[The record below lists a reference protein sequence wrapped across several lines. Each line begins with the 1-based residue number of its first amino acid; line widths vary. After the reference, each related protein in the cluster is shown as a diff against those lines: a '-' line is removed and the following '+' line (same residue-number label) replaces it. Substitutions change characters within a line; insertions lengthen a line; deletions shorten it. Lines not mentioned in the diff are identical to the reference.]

1 MKLVAFERMVGRKV
15 LDSDGKKVGR
25 IVAVRVDWEGK
36 DCVVRDYLLGTAA
49 LMERLGISAK
59 VFLGMKLKRE
69 PRSIAWDLMD
79 ISDPEKPRLLCS
91 LAEIEAGEVGKK

>member
-1 MKLVAFERMVGRKV
+1 MKLVPFERMVGRKV
-15 LDSDGKKVGR
+15 LDPAGRKVGR
-25 IVAVRVDWEGK
+25 IVAVRIDWEGK

-59 VFLGMKLKRE
+59 VFLGLPLHRE

-79 ISDPEKPRLLCS
+79 ISDPEKPRLLCP
-91 LAEIEAGEVGKK
+91 LAEITANEARAK

>member
-1 MKLVAFERMVGRKV
+1 MKLVPFERMVGRRV
-15 LDSDGKKVGR
+15 LDTDGKKVGR

-49 LMERLGISAK
+49 LLKRLGISAK
-59 VFLGMKLKRE
+59 VFLGMKLKHE

-91 LAEIEAGEVGKK
+91 LAEIEGQEGRKK

>member
-1 MKLVAFERMVGRKV
+1 MKTILFERMVGRRV
-15 LDSDGKKVGR
+15 HDSEGKRVGR

-49 LMERLGISAK
+49 LVKRLGLSAK
-59 VFLGMKLKRE
+59 VFLGMKLKHE

-79 ISDPEKPRLLCS
+79 ISDPEKPRLRCS
-91 LAEIEAGEVGKK
+91 LAEIEAKEKREK